1 MNTHANKTQKNKAQA
16 VANTIVQKKE
26 NLQGFQLDDNR
37 PETIIQ
43 QKIKTAQLQGKH
55 SKGCGCS
62 SCASQLMEKKNSEII
77 QKQSKKTAQLKPCKH
92 GNNKSKCK
100 ACQQSIDARNVNR
113 LNQYQTPAK
122 GRKQEEREEA
132 VKGRR
137 GVIAHG
143 SGGRGSS
150 QSGKMG
156 TILEDVNKKGKKGKK
171 G

>member
-37 PETIIQ
+37 PEAIMQ
-43 QKIKTAQLQGKH
+43 QKLKAIQLQRKH

-62 SCASQLMEKKNSEII
+62 SCVPQLMEKKNSEII
-77 QKQSKKTAQLKPCKH
+77 QKLSKETIQLALCKH
-92 GNNKSKCK
+92 GKNKSKCK
-100 ACQQSIDARNVNR
+100 HCQQSIDARNVNR

-122 GRKQEEREEA
+122 GKKQEEREEA
-132 VKGRR
+132 VKGKK

-143 SGGRGSS
+143 SGKKGSK
-150 QSGKMG
+150 QSGKMDQALKG
-156 TILEDVNKKGKKGKK
+156 INKK
-171 G
+171 